1 MSEVSLKGSLPQA
14 LQDVAANNQGHK
26 VFKVREAMLKKYGD
40 KWIHINYSYNA
51 CRVEIIH

>member
-40 KWIHINYSYNA
+40 K
-51 CRVEIIH
+51 